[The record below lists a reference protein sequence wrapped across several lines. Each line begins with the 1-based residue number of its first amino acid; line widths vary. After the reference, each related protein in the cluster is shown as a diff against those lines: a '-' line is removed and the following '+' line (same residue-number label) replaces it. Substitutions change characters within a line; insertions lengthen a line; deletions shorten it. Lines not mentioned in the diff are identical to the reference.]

1 MGRDS
6 SPSSLS
12 SSRSSLSHIS
22 HVCAR
27 PRVNVRAIEEHRR
40 CANGTPSGDRRPAS
54 LPKSIVRAALSS
66 SCATFR
72 AYRTCCTRARAAV
85 VRPGAAQFVAG
96 LRQRREKEKRRVLR
110 RSSGRSCE
118 EKRRD
123 ETRREGKEAG
133 KKGKATRTGHA
144 RLSTRHLRVVRADN
158 ASRVREIT
166 EARENV
172 RLSRW
177 RSTMPFATVADVR
190 RRSADGGPP
199 GSLDRTAA
207 RRPGR
212 GDPAARA
219 GSPGLPN
226 LNSKFCQSAP
236 YRMQHVF
243 AEGEN
248 EEEKETR
255 EDGDE
260 VPRPPRPPPLTSS
273 PSPTSDFLTAKNT
286 VFDGGCAAT
295 ISAAPAVL
303 FRVREGFLLVDAR
316 KSFARSVLFFFSS
329 PLLARKRSRAAKR
342 SSGARALDSIE
353 GVNAD
358 RDLASIRV

>member
-172 RLSRW
+172 RLS
-177 RSTMPFATVADVR
+177 VAIHDAVRDR
-190 RRSADGGPP
+190 RRRTSALGGRGPP

-236 YRMQHVF
+236 YRIQHVF

-260 VPRPPRPPPLTSS
+260 VPRPPPPPHLLPVSHLR
-273 PSPTSDFLTAKNT
+273 F
-286 VFDGGCAAT
+286 FD
-295 ISAAPAVL
+295 S
-303 FRVREGFLLVDAR
+303 
-316 KSFARSVLFFFSS
+316 
-329 PLLARKRSRAAKR
+329 
-342 SSGARALDSIE
+342 
-353 GVNAD
+353 
-358 RDLASIRV
+358 

>member
-1 MGRDS
+1 MHIHG
-6 SPSSLS
+6 
-12 SSRSSLSHIS
+12 SRLVTVFLILLTFVAFAHFACI
-22 HVCAR
+22 CAR

-96 LRQRREKEKRRVLR
+96 LRQRREEEKRRVLR

-144 RLSTRHLRVVRADN
+144 RLSTRHHRVVRADN

-172 RLSRW
+172 RLS
-177 RSTMPFATVADVR
+177 VAIHDAVRDR
-190 RRSADGGPP
+190 RRRTSALGGRGPP
-199 GSLDRTAA
+199 GSLDRTGGTSPRP
-207 RRPGR
+207 RRPR
-212 GDPAARA
+212 
-219 GSPGLPN
+219 
-226 LNSKFCQSAP
+226 
-236 YRMQHVF
+236 
-243 AEGEN
+243 
-248 EEEKETR
+248 R
-255 EDGDE
+255 ESWK
-260 VPRPPRPPPLTSS
+260 PW
-273 PSPTSDFLTAKNT
+273 PS
-286 VFDGGCAAT
+286 
-295 ISAAPAVL
+295 
-303 FRVREGFLLVDAR
+303 
-316 KSFARSVLFFFSS
+316 
-329 PLLARKRSRAAKR
+329 
-342 SSGARALDSIE
+342 
-353 GVNAD
+353 
-358 RDLASIRV
+358 